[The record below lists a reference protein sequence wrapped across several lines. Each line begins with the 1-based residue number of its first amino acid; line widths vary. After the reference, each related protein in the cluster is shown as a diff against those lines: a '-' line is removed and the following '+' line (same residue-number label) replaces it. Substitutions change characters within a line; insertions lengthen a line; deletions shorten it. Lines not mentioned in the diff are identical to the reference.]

1 MMGGGVTRKVF
12 GGAVSA
18 LELAYGL
25 ARHVAWY
32 LSYHVDGTTRD
43 AEDESRKAS

>member
-1 MMGGGVTRKVF
+1 MIREAVTRKVL

-18 LELAYGL
+18 LELAFGV

-32 LSYHVDGTTRD
+32 VSYQVDGTTR
-43 AEDESRKAS
+43 ESDDDKPK